1 MNNIIKKR
9 ETLELRNN
17 YDYYNTKRI
26 KKMALLRY
34 TCLRCGSARGN
45 TWTPRVQDPKQCPK
59 GKSPY
64 WNKPRKKEVKKE

>member
-1 MNNIIKKR
+1 MASSKKR
-9 ETLELRNN
+9 ETLELKQL

-34 TCLRCGSARGN
+34 TYLRCGN
-45 TWTPRVQDPKQCPK
+45 TWTRRVPDQKQCPK
-59 GKSPY
+59 CKSPY